1 MGVAL
6 GDTTGD
12 GSFDLF
18 VTHLTSETH
27 TLWKQTRRGWFK
39 DGTVA
44 AGLTQTNW
52 RGTGFGTVLA
62 DFEHDGALD
71 LALVN
76 GRVSKPE
83 PAGGGPFHS
92 WYGERNQLFANNG
105 KGRFRDI
112 SPANKP
118 FCGTNAV
125 SRGLAVG
132 DLNNDGAPDLLVTSI
147 AGPAKLY
154 RNVAPERGH
163 WLMVKAVDPQC
174 GGRDAYGAVV
184 TVTAGDRRWQRLVQP
199 GYSYLCS
206 NDPRAH
212 FGLGP
217 VKRVDSIH
225 VTWPDGK
232 EETFPGQEADQII
245 SLRKGD

>member
-1 MGVAL
+1 
-6 GDTTGD
+6 
-12 GSFDLF
+12 DLF

-27 TLWKQTRRGWFK
+27 TLWRQLDRGRFT
-39 DGTVA
+39 DRTVA
-44 AGLTQTNW
+44 AGLTRAGW

-62 DFEHDGALD
+62 DFDNDGALD

-83 PAGGGPFHS
+83 PAGNGPFHS
-92 WYGERNQLFANNG
+92 WYAERNQLFANNG
-105 KGRFRDI
+105 TGSFVDI
-112 SPANKP
+112 SARNPAL
-118 FCGTNAV
+118 CGGRAV

-132 DLNNDGAPDLLVTSI
+132 DFNNDGGLDLLVTSI
-147 AGPAKLY
+147 AGPARLY

-163 WLMVKAVDPQC
+163 WLMVRAIDPQC

-184 TVTAGDRRWQRLVQP
+184 TVMAGDHRWQRLVQP

-206 NDPRAH
+206 NDPRTH

-217 VKRVDSIH
+217 AQSVDSIR

-232 EETFPGQEADQII
+232 EEAFPGQEVDRII
-245 SLRKGD
+245 VLRKGV